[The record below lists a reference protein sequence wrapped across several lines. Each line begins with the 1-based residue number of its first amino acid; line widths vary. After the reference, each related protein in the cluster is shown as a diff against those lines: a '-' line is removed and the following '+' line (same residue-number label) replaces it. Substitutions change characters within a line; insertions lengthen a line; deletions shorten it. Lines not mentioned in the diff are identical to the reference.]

1 MMRALARAL
10 RSVKLEA
17 PREKLF
23 FAVADPVGP
32 AKPHQTEGTCSD
44 QASQA
49 ALRGPKKR
57 IESDGGDPAKAD
69 SALPSHLLRIMEMA
83 RLSNARLQRQAL
95 CFGPVRYCLGMRGL
109 SEMTP
114 PLAPVAA

>member
-49 ALRGPKKR
+49 ALRGPKQKDQER
-57 IESDGGDPAKAD
+57 WGDPAKAD
-69 SALPSHLLRIMEMA
+69 SALPSHPLRTMEMA

-109 SEMTP
+109 SEMTSL
-114 PLAPVAA
+114 LALVAP